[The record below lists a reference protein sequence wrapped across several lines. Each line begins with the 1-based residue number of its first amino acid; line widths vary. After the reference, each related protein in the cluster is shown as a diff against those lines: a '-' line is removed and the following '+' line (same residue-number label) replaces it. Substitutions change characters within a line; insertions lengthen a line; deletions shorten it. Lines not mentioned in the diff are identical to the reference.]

1 MTTEEEG
8 KGWNGSKERVQVQRT
23 QGVGLGGRQRAWLKA
38 CPGAAVR
45 VEVWNVTVVEKGLQ
59 CAVSVHIYSS
69 LCSAEQLK
77 TILREG

>member
-1 MTTEEEG
+1 MKDVQALTTEEEG

-45 VEVWNVTVVEKGLQ
+45 VRFGMSPWLRKAFNVQLVYIYIHLFVLQ
-59 CAVSVHIYSS
+59 SS
-69 LCSAEQLK
+69 
-77 TILREG
+77 